1 MQSGNLT
8 TKTVR
13 NLFLLFL
20 FSALAACITNN
31 RIEPSQILSDQI
43 CEPPCWEYVE
53 PGVTSKQEIIRL
65 LNESSKIEEGTL
77 SVKGE
82 NWNSFSDVI
91 SFNLT
96 SGELTEIYLLADKA
110 SMISFSSDD
119 GIISFGEAIENFGE
133 PEYVLQ
139 INVYSDISSTYIF
152 AMEPSKGIRFGYDKK
167 DISRA
172 WRDELRSDFM
182 VTKLDFFDPSEYDT
196 LLDTGML
203 SMGLDRKETLQKLQ
217 PWAGFGDFSKKY
229 PEN

>member
-1 MQSGNLT
+1 MHSGMLK
-8 TKTVR
+8 TKTAKYA
-13 NLFLLFL
+13 FLMLL
-20 FSALAACITNN
+20 ISMLSACISENL
-31 RIEPSQILSDQI
+31 IPSSIVLNDPV
-43 CEPPCWEYVE
+43 CEPPCWEFVE

-133 PEYVLQ
+133 PEYLLE

-167 DISRA
+167 DIPRA

-182 VTKLDFFDPSEYDT
+182 VTKLDFFDPSVYDT
-196 LLDTGML
+196 LLDIGML
-203 SMGLDRKETLQKLQ
+203 SMGLGRKETLQKLQ
-217 PWAGFGDFSKKY
+217 PWVGYGSLEEKY
-229 PEN
+229 HP